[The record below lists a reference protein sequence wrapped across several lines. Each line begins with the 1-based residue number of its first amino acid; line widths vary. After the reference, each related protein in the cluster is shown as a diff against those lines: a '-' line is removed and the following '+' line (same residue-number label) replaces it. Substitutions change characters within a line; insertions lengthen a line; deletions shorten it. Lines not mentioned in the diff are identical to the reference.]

1 MCSVIFVLADDRKIA
16 LFLAFHRG
24 CLMHFDTPTAGSL
37 KLASSSPAL
46 EKHGCLRA
54 AEELQ
59 PARSSRAV
67 TNQRFWNI
75 SFEKK
80 KKR

>member
-1 MCSVIFVLADDRKIA
+1 
-16 LFLAFHRG
+16 
-24 CLMHFDTPTAGSL
+24 MHFDTPTAGSL

-59 PARSSRAV
+59 PARSARAV
-67 TNQRFWNI
+67 TNQRPLVFET
-75 SFEKK
+75 FLFPKKREKK
-80 KKR
+80 DEKNTVATAQIPAGDVLKICI

>member
-75 SFEKK
+75 SF
-80 KKR
+80 

>member
-1 MCSVIFVLADDRKIA
+1 
-16 LFLAFHRG
+16 
-24 CLMHFDTPTAGSL
+24 MHFDTPTAGSL

-67 TNQRFWNI
+67 TNQRLEHF
-75 SFEKK
+75 FLKEKK
-80 KKR
+80 DEKNPVATAEFLHEMFSK

>member
-1 MCSVIFVLADDRKIA
+1 
-16 LFLAFHRG
+16 
-24 CLMHFDTPTAGSL
+24 MHFDTPTAGSL

-67 TNQRFWNI
+67 TNQAVLKHF
-75 SFEKK
+75 FLKKEKK
-80 KKR
+80 DEKNTVATAQFLHEMFSK